1 MPRPNRASTAAARS
15 PLDNWTEA
23 LKLLTLSP
31 RDGRIWMNDKRMIM
45 LDLAAF
51 GEMRA
56 ELVRSLGAAAAR
68 SALLRIGFASGI
80 RDADLLR
87 ERWPTEFEQH
97 APLGPQFHGLAGIV
111 TVQMLHAYVDPAT
124 GGHYGEYIWHHCA
137 EDDVHIAAHG
147 IGTEPACWMEI
158 GYASGFITRIS
169 GIPHLFREV
178 SCRSTGSDVCRVLEK
193 PAAAWR
199 DADDDLA
206 CLGLLDG
213 APVLESKGQD
223 SHELGLLGLSEFS
236 EPEALPEPEERL
248 DAAIVGESAALKVS
262 LHLLRRA
269 APTSVSVLITGES
282 GVGKELVARALHRL
296 SARKDG
302 PFVAVNCA
310 ALPEAL
316 LESELF
322 GVERGAFTGAVRSR
336 AGRFERAHGGTL
348 FLDEVAA
355 LNPISQSKLL
365 RALQE
370 GEFERVGG
378 AESIRTDVR
387 VVAATNVD
395 LRRAVDAGQFR
406 DDLFFRLN
414 VFPIDL
420 PPLRARRD
428 DIRLLMA
435 AFLRRFNE
443 AHGKR
448 VRGFT
453 LRATQMLLNYA
464 YPGNVRE
471 LQNLIERAVILAE
484 DQIDSVHL
492 LTSSE
497 SVPAQVY
504 GPGPDGKLWKSRLA
518 GAAEPAPDGSGR
530 AVVGH
535 LADMIFHDTGTE
547 TIGLPQLEA
556 ELTAELIRRAVAAA
570 NGNVSAAARKLG
582 MNRYQLEYRLKKM
595 SGIELAPRRGP
606 RA

>member
-1 MPRPNRASTAAARS
+1 MARSNRASTAAARS

-45 LDLAAF
+45 LDLASF

-56 ELVRSLGAAAAR
+56 ELVRSLGPNAAR
-68 SALLRIGFASGI
+68 SALMRIGFASGV

-87 ERWPTEFEQH
+87 ERWPSEFQQH
-97 APLGPQFHGLAGIV
+97 APLGPQFHGLAGV
-111 TVQMLHAYVDPAT
+111 VNVQMLHAYVDPQT
-124 GGHYGEYIWHHCA
+124 GGHHGEYIWHHCA

-147 IGTEPACWMEI
+147 IGTEPACWMET

-206 CLGLLDG
+206 CLGLLDTDSVPEPG
-213 APVLESKGQD
+213 GRD
-223 SHELGLLGLSEFS
+223 SHELGLLAELSD
-236 EPEALPEPEERL
+236 PEARPE
-248 DAAIVGESAALKVS
+248 AAIVGESAALKVS

-269 APTSVSVLITGES
+269 APTSVSVLVTGES
-282 GVGKELVARALHRL
+282 GVGKELFARTLHRL

-302 PFVAVNCA
+302 PFIAVNCA
-310 ALPEAL
+310 ALPETL
-316 LESELF
+316 LEAELF

-355 LNPISQSKLL
+355 LNPVSQSKLL

-370 GEFERVGG
+370 GEIERIGG
-378 AESIRTDVR
+378 TQSIATDVR
-387 VVAATNVD
+387 VVAATNAD

-406 DDLFFRLN
+406 EDLFFRLN

-443 AHGKR
+443 AHGKN

-464 YPGNVRE
+464 YPGNIRE

-484 DQIDSVHL
+484 DRIDSVHL
-492 LTSSE
+492 LTSVD

-504 GPGPDGKLWKSRLA
+504 GPGLDGRLSRARLA
-518 GAAEPAPDGSGR
+518 DAAEPAPDGPGHS
-530 AVVGH
+530 AVGH
-535 LADMIFHDTGTE
+535 LADLFFAEGVPGTL
-547 TIGLPQLEA
+547 GLPQLEA
-556 ELTAELIRRAVAAA
+556 ELASEVIRRAVAAA
-570 NGNVSAAARKLG
+570 NGNVSAAARRLG

-595 SGIELAPRRGP
+595 PGMKLMPRRGSRRRP